1 MDRVPGY
8 EPGGREFESL
18 RARQMTKGP
27 LAGPFFI
34 CRVVEEDED
43 CCSKKRGS
51 VLDAAGAPQGRGSAQ
66 ADPSQS
72 RRARQISRGYV
83 CSPFFFSGDT
93 DFIRILE
100 LLMDPNPG
108 RAMRII
114 CKSRLSRFRWSRDVR
129 SQPKRSLK
137 SVDWTISARPLTARS
152 GHRKPRREDGACV
165 DGLCRS

>member
-1 MDRVPGY
+1 MSTDGPRVMPGTRMKSSSWKWWPGTDRFAQRIRTAQLPV
-8 EPGGREFESL
+8 
-18 RARQMTKGP
+18 
-27 LAGPFFI
+27 
-34 CRVVEEDED
+34 
-43 CCSKKRGS
+43 
-51 VLDAAGAPQGRGSAQ
+51 GRGSAQ

-152 GHRKPRREDGACV
+152 GHSRCPRSSIKPIS
-165 DGLCRS
+165 L